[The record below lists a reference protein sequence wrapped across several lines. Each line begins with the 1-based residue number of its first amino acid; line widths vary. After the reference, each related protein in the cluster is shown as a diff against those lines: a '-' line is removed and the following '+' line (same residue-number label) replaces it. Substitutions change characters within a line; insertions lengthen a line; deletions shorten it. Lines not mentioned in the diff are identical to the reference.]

1 MSRCPPMPF
10 QRKTTK
16 LIDGI
21 ATTADAGLKACCTAQ
36 YLHCSLRPLAAAPR
50 TPLPLLSSAEQ
61 SHGGADT
68 SSDRSALA
76 RVASDG
82 APDRA
87 DHRSSYGAACYLAA
101 LLGRLRGLNAGC
113 RIESGLLLR
122 PAMTFTFVFGLLLK
136 ALPLARIDDGSL
148 ALSQGGSCKK
158 KVRSHRAYE
167 GQRRVAENPEPARRS
182 VLMR

>member
-1 MSRCPPMPF
+1 MPF
-10 QRKTTK
+10 QRKPTK
-16 LIDGI
+16 LIDGV
-21 ATTADAGLKACCTAQ
+21 ATTAHAG
-36 YLHCSLRPLAAAPR
+36 SESPVVLRNSCIVVGDRLLLR
-50 TPLPLLSSAEQ
+50 CGRLCLLLSSAEQ

>member
-1 MSRCPPMPF
+1 MSRWPPMPF
-10 QRKTTK
+10 QRNPTK

-50 TPLPLLSSAEQ
+50 KPLPSSVVGRAVPRW
-61 SHGGADT
+61 HRHPL
-68 SSDRSALA
+68 RSQRLCPYCL
-76 RVASDG
+76 DG
-82 APDRA
+82 AADRA

-101 LLGRLRGLNAGC
+101 LLGRPRGLNAGC

-167 GQRRVAENPEPARRS
+167 EQRRVAENPEPARRS